1 MSGTF
6 QFSGLI
12 SGIDSSKIIDQLM
25 ALERQPLQRLQ
36 QQQQTLQDRKAAYAA
51 LADKL
56 SALQAKTFNLLL
68 STTTQGRTA
77 TSSNTN
83 VATAT
88 ASPNT
93 AIQSFTLNVTSL
105 ATKTSVTSPTQIGQA
120 IDPNV
125 PLANA
130 GFGTTPTSGSFTING
145 VSITVNAATDTLND
159 VINRINTTPGLTAT
173 ASLLGNTLQL
183 SDSQPIVVGSG
194 GDTSNFLQVTKLAAA
209 PSVETPPGSGTFI
222 TTSTGPLGVAN
233 PSATLANARL
243 ATTLATTTGSFTING
258 VTISWDSSVD
268 SINSIVSKINSSGAK
283 VTASYD
289 PNTDTFRLEAND
301 TGSAQIALTDNG
313 GSNLLTALKVT
324 GTQSIGTNAAYSVNG
339 GPTQY
344 STSNAITNLVPGV
357 NATLSGTGTTTIT
370 IAQDT
375 ASAVSAV
382 KDFITAFNDALTLVR
397 QDVLVDPKT
406 NKASIF
412 TGDAF
417 IEGLEFQLRAVV
429 DTADTSL
436 TTQFKTLPGIGISS
450 GPVGSIPGTTNSL
463 VLDEAKLTQALQSD
477 PNAVTALLTDSNGP
491 VGKLNSF
498 LRSVTSFTGPLQSGQ
513 TSADQEISDLS
524 QRITDLQERLDQRQ
538 QALEQQ
544 FAALEQA
551 MAQLQTQSAQLAG
564 QLGQLIG
571 AATQGR

>member
-1 MSGTF
+1 SGTF

-209 PSVETPPGSGTFI
+209 PSV
-222 TTSTGPLGVAN
+222 
-233 PSATLANARL
+233 
-243 ATTLATTTGSFTING
+243 
-258 VTISWDSSVD
+258 
-268 SINSIVSKINSSGAK
+268 
-283 VTASYD
+283 
-289 PNTDTFRLEAND
+289 
-301 TGSAQIALTDNG
+301 
-313 GSNLLTALKVT
+313 
-324 GTQSIGTNAAYSVNG
+324 
-339 GPTQY
+339 
-344 STSNAITNLVPGV
+344 
-357 NATLSGTGTTTIT
+357 
-370 IAQDT
+370 
-375 ASAVSAV
+375 
-382 KDFITAFNDALTLVR
+382 
-397 QDVLVDPKT
+397 
-406 NKASIF
+406 
-412 TGDAF
+412 
-417 IEGLEFQLRAVV
+417 
-429 DTADTSL
+429 
-436 TTQFKTLPGIGISS
+436 
-450 GPVGSIPGTTNSL
+450 
-463 VLDEAKLTQALQSD
+463 
-477 PNAVTALLTDSNGP
+477 
-491 VGKLNSF
+491 
-498 LRSVTSFTGPLQSGQ
+498 
-513 TSADQEISDLS
+513 
-524 QRITDLQERLDQRQ
+524 
-538 QALEQQ
+538 
-544 FAALEQA
+544 
-551 MAQLQTQSAQLAG
+551 
-564 QLGQLIG
+564 
-571 AATQGR
+571 